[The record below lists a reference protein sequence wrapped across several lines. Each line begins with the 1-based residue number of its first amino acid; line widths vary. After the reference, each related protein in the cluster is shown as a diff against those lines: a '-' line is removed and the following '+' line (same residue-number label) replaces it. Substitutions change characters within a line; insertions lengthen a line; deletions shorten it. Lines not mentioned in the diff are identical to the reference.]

1 MNIKLLQILVVDDF
15 STMRKIIKSMLR
27 KIGVKSIDDAEDG
40 RVALDFLSSHPYDLV
55 ILDWNMPNMSGIDL
69 LKSIKANEKLKHVP
83 VLMVTSEATESQ
95 IIIAVQ
101 TGAANY
107 IVKPF
112 TEATLIKKLSA
123 ILNVEIAV

>member
-1 MNIKLLQILVVDDF
+1 MNIAKLRILVVDDF

-40 RVALDFLSSHPYDLV
+40 KIALNLINIHTYDLI

-69 LKSIKANEKLKHVP
+69 LKSIKKDQKPKYTP
-83 VLMVTSEATESQ
+83 VLMVTSEATEPQ
-95 IIIAVQ
+95 IITAVQ
-101 TGAANY
+101 AGASNY

-112 TEATLIKKLSA
+112 TEATLTKKLCA
-123 ILNVEIAV
+123 ILNIGNNI